1 MKVRDLA
8 IMSFPSAEDLSE
20 KDGCVVIADAAN
32 AGSVKLADSATA
44 KVAGVITTPAD
55 GSVDNVGIAVPG
67 FGGTVRMKLGGTVK
81 AFDTLTLKA
90 TGTVEANGSGTV
102 VGKALEAGVAD
113 ELVEATLAVEQS
125 AVIAAAAALDAR
137 VVVLETA

>member
-8 IMSFPSAEDLSE
+8 ILSFPTTEDLSE
-20 KDGCVVIADAAN
+20 KDGYVVIADAGN

-55 GSVDNVGIAVPG
+55 GSIDLVGVAVPG
-67 FGGTVRMKLGGTVK
+67 FGGTVRMKLGGTVA

-90 TGTVEANGSGTV
+90 DGTVEANGTGTV
-102 VGKALEAGVAD
+102 VGKALEAGVAE
-113 ELVEATLAVEQS
+113 ELVEATLTVEQS
-125 AVIAAAAALDAR
+125 AIIATVAALDAR
-137 VVVLETA
+137 VGVLEAG